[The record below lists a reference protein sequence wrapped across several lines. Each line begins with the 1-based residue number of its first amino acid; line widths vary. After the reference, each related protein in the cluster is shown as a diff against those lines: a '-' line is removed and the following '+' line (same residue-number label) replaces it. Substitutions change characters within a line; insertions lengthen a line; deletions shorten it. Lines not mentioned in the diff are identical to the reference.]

1 MNNHNKRDMKTKTL
15 NQLWA
20 QIERIR
26 GYFDKP
32 NAPGQ
37 AERLNRAC
45 EICNRYGNNI
55 WHYLNST
62 PGYNKII
69 YDDENTPVP
78 MSIYAAK

>member
-1 MNNHNKRDMKTKTL
+1 MKTKTL

-26 GYFDKP
+26 GYFDNP

-45 EICNRYGNNI
+45 EICNRYGNKAWRHI
-55 WHYLNST
+55 MKM
-62 PGYNKII
+62 PGYNWSDFDGKNI
-69 YDDENTPVP
+69 PVP
-78 MSIYAAK
+78 MCIYAGK